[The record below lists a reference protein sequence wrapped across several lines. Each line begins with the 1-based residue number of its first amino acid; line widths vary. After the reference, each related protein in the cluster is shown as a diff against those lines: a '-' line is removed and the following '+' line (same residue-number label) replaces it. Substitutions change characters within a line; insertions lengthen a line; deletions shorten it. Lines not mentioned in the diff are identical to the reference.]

1 MISGAAFA
9 KINLGLRVGSRRED
23 GFHPVDG
30 IFQSIELSDS
40 LTLDSGEADSIQT
53 TTGRSVAE
61 DFDNLAFRA
70 ASAVREHAGSAHP
83 IVMTLDKNIP
93 TAAGLGGGS
102 ADAAAALGMAGVYFG
117 ADRAALESIAP
128 RLGSDVPFCLRGGTA
143 RVAGRGEV
151 VTPIDDLSGFAVGLI
166 VPPFEVATP
175 EVFATWDQ
183 LDDPV
188 GLRIDDSDLPP
199 GLRQE
204 GQLINDLYPA
214 AVALAADI
222 DEWRLEIEV
231 RWGRPVMLSGSGPSL
246 FGFFLDREE
255 AADAIRSAP
264 VGARLAEAVDLS
276 PVGWA
281 LAT

>member
-117 ADRAALESIAP
+117 ADRAAQIRAAQHHRIQP
-128 RLGSDVPFCLRGGTA
+128 SDVI
-143 RVAGRGEV
+143 GRG
-151 VTPIDDLSGFAVGLI
+151 DLFNSAAARAGFNINQVFDFLLGGKC
-166 VPPFEVATP
+166 PPAQLQ
-175 EVFATWDQ
+175 VFFQ
-183 LDDPV
+183 
-188 GLRIDDSDLPP
+188 
-199 GLRQE
+199 
-204 GQLINDLYPA
+204 
-214 AVALAADI
+214 
-222 DEWRLEIEV
+222 
-231 RWGRPVMLSGSGPSL
+231 
-246 FGFFLDREE
+246 REFRF
-255 AADAIRSAP
+255 DH
-264 VGARLAEAVDLS
+264 GA
-276 PVGWA
+276 
-281 LAT
+281 